1 MSDELQGTLR
11 DVAVRQ
17 IRVEREARSG
27 LAELNTELIRLRRE
41 LEVKAG
47 REEGGRGVGA
57 KRRRVGTQKQ
67 SNEKLD
73 RSCVGSL
80 LHSYIQRWTEVRG
93 SWSEI
98 EEFYNYGV

>member
-1 MSDELQGTLR
+1 MSDELQGTLCE
-11 DVAVRQ
+11 VAVRQ
-17 IRVEREARSG
+17 VRVEREARSG

-41 LEVKAG
+41 LEVRAG

-57 KRRRVGTQKQ
+57 KRRRVGMQKQ

-80 LHSYIQRWTEVRG
+80 LRSYIQRWTEVRG